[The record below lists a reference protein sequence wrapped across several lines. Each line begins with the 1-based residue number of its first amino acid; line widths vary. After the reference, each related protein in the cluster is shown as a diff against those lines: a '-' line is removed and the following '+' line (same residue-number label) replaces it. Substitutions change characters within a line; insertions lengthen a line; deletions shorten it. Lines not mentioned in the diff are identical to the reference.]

1 MFLVRYSSVMLAAG
15 TFKDLERYCRIFSIF
30 SSSVSVLRH
39 YGNRLQSQRLS
50 YFRRYLLGNLQKV
63 SWIAMI
69 ENELILLMLI
79 HSFYS
84 LYQKKNAM
92 ERIRKEIT
100 HEL

>member
-1 MFLVRYSSVMLAAG
+1 
-15 TFKDLERYCRIFSIF
+15 
-30 SSSVSVLRH
+30 
-39 YGNRLQSQRLS
+39 
-50 YFRRYLLGNLQKV
+50 
-63 SWIAMI
+63 MI
-69 ENELILLMLI
+69 ENELILLMLS